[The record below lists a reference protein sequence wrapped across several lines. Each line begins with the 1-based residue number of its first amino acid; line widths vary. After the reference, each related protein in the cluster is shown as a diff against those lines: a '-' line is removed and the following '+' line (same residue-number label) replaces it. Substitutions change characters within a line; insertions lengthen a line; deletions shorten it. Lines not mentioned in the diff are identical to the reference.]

1 MTAAGADPGPPSDIA
16 DEGLAEAGRA
26 RIDWARRG
34 MPVLRLITERYEAER
49 PFAGLTVAAC
59 LEPTWT
65 HAAAL
70 ATFPGMSDTLYQEA
84 IAGIPLAIVWI
95 LTRD

>member
-34 MPVLRLITERYEAER
+34 MPVLRLITPVAVDSQPPRTAASR
-49 PFAGLTVAAC
+49 SGRCSWSVFTRSPPSSITRSGPAG
-59 LEPTWT
+59 PTPPASSARW
-65 HAAAL
+65 
-70 ATFPGMSDTLYQEA
+70 MCSS
-84 IAGIPLAIVWI
+84 
-95 LTRD
+95 